1 MTTENPEILK
11 VEDVSKTF
19 DGLRALIDVS
29 FVQKDHQIKAL
40 IGPNGA
46 GKSTLLNTISGLLQP
61 TTGRIYFMG
70 KKISCKPPY
79 EIASAGI
86 ARTFQLVRLF
96 TVNDATVMDN
106 MLIGAHDWMKPSIA
120 QCLFSRK
127 KMLGNLS
134 QARQDALDLLDFV
147 GLSGSGDSLP
157 STLPFGKQRLLELAR
172 ALMTKPKL
180 LLLDEPASGLN
191 DHEIEGFMVLL
202 ESIRARGV
210 SILLVEHNMR
220 VVMGLADEIVVL
232 DFGRK
237 IAEGSPSEIRQN
249 QDVLNAYLGS
259 KDQNSEAME

>member
-1 MTTENPEILK
+1 MTIDSREFLTVVN
-11 VEDVSKTF
+11 VSKSF

-29 FVQKDHQIKAL
+29 FVQRVSQIKAL

-61 TTGRIYFMG
+61 TGGQIYFHG
-70 KKISCKPPY
+70 NQISGKPPN
-79 EIASAGI
+79 EIAPTGI
-86 ARTFQLVRLF
+86 ARTFQLIRLF

-106 MLIGAHDWMKPSIA
+106 ILIGAHDRLKPSIA
-120 QCLFSRK
+120 KCLFYRN
-127 KMLGNLS
+127 KMLANLNH
-134 QARQDALDLLDFV
+134 ARQEALELLDFV
-147 GLSGSGDSLP
+147 GLSGLHDRLP

-172 ALMTKPKL
+172 ALMTKPRL

-191 DHEIEGFMVLL
+191 DHEVEGFMVLL
-202 ESIRARGV
+202 ESIRAKGI

-237 IAEGSPSEIRQN
+237 IAEGTPSEIRQN
-249 QDVLNAYLGS
+249 EEVLEAYLGS
-259 KDQNSEAME
+259 GNKNSEALA